1 MFRFNKQLSSIIQT
15 DERLPQHNGVYEG
28 FIASDKIHKYAIIKE
43 QYHQSYYEGNYWET
57 ELVKLN
63 IVKVPTKEELAA
75 VDAVKKAEE
84 SLKAAKKSLELIK
97 ENK

>member
-1 MFRFNKQLSSIIQT
+1 MFRFYKQLSSIIQT
-15 DERLPQHNGVYEG
+15 DERLPQNNGVYEG

-43 QYHQSYYEGNYWET
+43 RYHQSYYGGIYWET
-57 ELVKLN
+57 ELVKLD

>member
-1 MFRFNKQLSSIIQT
+1 MFRPNKQLGSIVQT
-15 DERLPQHNGVYEG
+15 DERLPQNNGVYEG

-43 QYHQSYYEGNYWET
+43 QYFQSYEGNYWET
-57 ELVKLN
+57 ELVKLVL
-63 IVKVPTKEELAA
+63 VKVPTKEELAA
-75 VDAVKKAEE
+75 IDAVKKAEE